1 MSGHV
6 PVFELVMKAI
16 VLEKY
21 GSADELR
28 LVDLPDPKV
37 APGEVLIRVKAA
49 AINPVDWKLAAGYL
63 DPIMEVA
70 FPMIPGWD
78 VSGVVEAVGLDVP
91 EYRVGDEVFGYVR
104 KDWVEKGAYA
114 ELVAAPVRSVAR
126 KPAALSW
133 EEAAGVPLAGLTAYQ
148 SVHRAGVKSG
158 ETVLVHAAAGGV
170 GAFAVQIL
178 VALGARVIGTASERN
193 HEFLRGLGAEPVTYG
208 DGLEDR
214 VRALAPEG
222 VDAALDFVGGGVVDL
237 SQALL
242 KQRERI
248 VSIADQAAVEQG
260 GHSLWV
266 RPDSEDLAELA
277 RLADAGKLSVHVE
290 KTFPLAEVADAWR
303 LNQEGR
309 TRGKIVLT
317 V

>member
-1 MSGHV
+1 
-6 PVFELVMKAI
+6 MKAI

-21 GSADELR
+21 GSADDLR
-28 LVDLPDPKV
+28 LVDRPEPKV
-37 APGEVLIRVKAA
+37 APGEVLIRVRAA
-49 AINPVDWKLAAGYL
+49 AVNPVDWKLAAGYL

-70 FPMIPGWD
+70 FPLISGWD
-78 VSGVVEAVGLDVP
+78 VAGVIEAVGLDVP

-104 KDWVEKGAYA
+104 KDWAQNGTYA
-114 ELVAAPVRSVAR
+114 ELVAAPVRCVAR

-133 EEAAGVPLAGLTAYQ
+133 EEAAGVPLAGLTAHQ
-148 SVHRAGVKSG
+148 SIRRAGVTAG
-158 ETVLVHAAAGGV
+158 ETVLVHAASGGV

-208 DGLEDR
+208 DGLEER

-222 VDAALDFVGGGVVDL
+222 VDAALDFAGSGVVDL

-242 KQRERI
+242 KRPERL
-248 VSIADQAAVEQG
+248 VSIADQAAAEKG

-266 RPDSEDLAELA
+266 RPDPEDLAELA
-277 RLADAGKLSVHVE
+277 RLADDGKLTVHVE
-290 KTFPLAEVADAWR
+290 RAFPLAEAADAWR
-303 LNQEGR
+303 LSQEGR

>member
-1 MSGHV
+1 
-6 PVFELVMKAI
+6 MKAI

-21 GSADELR
+21 GSADDLR

-91 EYRVGDEVFGYVR
+91 EYQVGDEVFGYVR

-290 KTFPLAEVADAWR
+290 KTFPLADAADAWR